1 MIDLSLYLIMG
12 SQDCPSKSP
21 VQVLIEAIEGGIT
34 CFQFREKNSGRSW
47 AEIIQL
53 GRKLRHICR
62 EHQIPFIVND
72 RVDLGLLLDAD
83 GIHVGQQDFPAQEV
97 RKLIGAN
104 RILGVSANTPQEAQ
118 EALQS
123 GADYIGVGPIYA
135 TSSKPDADPPTGPA
149 GITKI
154 RQQFPSLPIVGI
166 GGITPER
173 APAVI
178 AAGAN
183 GVSVISA
190 ITKAPSSYQAAQA
203 FIKQM
208 TENATLHPISLNR
221 GMRGDITK

>member
-12 SQDCPSKSP
+12 SQDCLKKDP
-21 VQVLIEAIEGGIT
+21 VQVLREAIEGGIT

-47 AEIIQL
+47 SEIIQL
-53 GRKLRHICR
+53 GRELRQICR

-83 GIHVGQQDFPAQEV
+83 GIHVGQQDFPAQDV
-97 RKLIGAN
+97 RKLIGEK
-104 RILGVSANTPQEAQ
+104 RILGVSAKTPHEAQ
-118 EALQS
+118 QALQN

-135 TSSKPDADPPTGPA
+135 TSSKPDADLPKGPA
-149 GITKI
+149 VITEI
-154 RQQFPSLPIVGI
+154 RQQLPSLPIVGI

-178 AAGAN
+178 SAGAN

-190 ITKAPSSYQAAQA
+190 ITRAPSPYQAAQA
-203 FIKQM
+203 FRKQM
-208 TENATLHPISLNR
+208 AENTI
-221 GMRGDITK
+221 